1 MSDNQQNNQ
10 EQMNPEQIAPQ
21 AAAQPTAV
29 PAQPQPT
36 PAQPTAVPA
45 QPQPTPAQ
53 PTPAQPQALDK
64 DAEMIQLLKD
74 IKKNGR
80 RQLIW
85 SRVLTVAMVGIFLV
99 VGYAAFIFIP
109 IVVDTMDN
117 INNVVTGA
125 SATIENID
133 VMVAEM
139 TDASQNLNQLV
150 NDNAKPLTD
159 AVTNLSNIDFD
170 GLNKAIRDLQDA
182 IGPMAEFMNK
192 FR

>member
-1 MSDNQQNNQ
+1 
-10 EQMNPEQIAPQ
+10 
-21 AAAQPTAV
+21 
-29 PAQPQPT
+29 
-36 PAQPTAVPA
+36 
-45 QPQPTPAQ
+45 
-53 PTPAQPQALDK
+53 
-64 DAEMIQLLKD
+64 MIQLLKD